1 MRVPRRRYLRVAAS
15 AAVTLSVISAL
26 SISPKGRGAW
36 SQTNR
41 IIKIIVPF
49 APGGGTDVLARLVAE
64 QIGQT
69 QGTTVLVENRP
80 GGGSAI
86 GTEAVARATP
96 DGNTLL
102 VAAVS
107 FVTNPHL
114 RKLNYDPLTSFA
126 PICHLAN
133 SPLVIVVNSAS
144 PYRTLADLLDA
155 ARAKPGDLTI
165 ASVGPASSIHVAVE
179 MLNRAANVKMTYV
192 PYSGTALAINALLGG
207 HVTSVFA
214 EYPTAAEQ
222 LKAGKLRALA
232 TASQARTDALPNV
245 PTVAEAGYKDYESDG
260 WWGAF
265 APAKTPKKSV
275 SQLEDW
281 FAAAMQAPAIRSKL
295 AAQGVIPVGRC
306 GEDFAAYLRKQYE
319 VIGNAIREANMKE
332 Q

>member
-1 MRVPRRRYLRVAAS
+1 VAAG
-15 AAVTLSVISAL
+15 AAVVLSVISAT
-26 SISPKGRGAW
+26 SISLTGRGAW
-36 SQTNR
+36 SQSNR

-69 QGTTVLVENRP
+69 QGTTVVVENRP
-80 GGGSAI
+80 GGGSTI
-86 GTEAVARATP
+86 GTEAVSRATP

-126 PICHLAN
+126 PICHLAS
-133 SPLVIVVNSAS
+133 SPLVIVVNGAS

-155 ARAKPGDLTI
+155 ARAKPGDLTM
-165 ASVGPASSIHVAVE
+165 ASVGPASGIHVAVE
-179 MLNRAANVKMTYV
+179 MLNRTAKVKMTYV

-214 EYPTAAEQ
+214 EYPTVAEQ
-222 LKAGKLRALA
+222 LRAGRLRALA
-232 TASQARTDALPNV
+232 AASQTRTDARPDV
-245 PTVAEAGYKDYESDG
+245 PTVAESGYKDYESDG

-265 APAKTPKKSV
+265 APAKTPEKSV
-275 SQLEDW
+275 SQLADW
-281 FAAAMQAPAIRSKL
+281 FAAAMQAPATRSKL
-295 AAQGVIPVGRC
+295 AAQGVIPVGTC
-306 GEDFAAYLRKQYE
+306 GKEFAAYLRKQYD
-319 VIGNAIREANMKE
+319 VIGYAIREANIKE